1 MSNIRIMV
9 VEDEWV
15 IAEDIQKSLK
25 DLGYTVSSAVATG
38 EEAIRRA
45 EEDKPDLV
53 LMDIVLKGEM
63 DGIGA
68 ASQIHSRFKIPI
80 IYLTAY
86 DNKDILERA
95 KITGPFGYMIKPF
108 EERELHTTIEMA
120 LYKHK
125 LEGERERLVQQLQV
139 ALSNVKLLSGLIP
152 ICSSCKKVRNSKGNW
167 ENVELFIRNHSEADF
182 SHGICPGCCKK
193 LYPDLFEDKK

>member
-1 MSNIRIMV
+1 MV

-45 EEDKPDLV
+45 EEDRPDLV

-63 DGIGA
+63 DGIKA
-68 ASQIHSRFKIPI
+68 ANQINSRFNIPI
-80 IYLTAY
+80 VYLTAY

-95 KITGPFGYMIKPF
+95 KITGAFGYMIKPF
-108 EERELHTTIEMA
+108 EERELYATIEMA

-125 LEGERERLVQQLQV
+125 TEGERERLVQHLQV
-139 ALSNVKLLSGLIP
+139 ALSNVKLLSGVIP
-152 ICSSCKKVRNSKGNW
+152 ICSSCKKVRNGKGNW
-167 ENVELFIRNHSEADF
+167 ENVELFVRDNSDANF
-182 SHGICPGCCKK
+182 SHSVCPDCSEK
-193 LYPDLFEDKK
+193 LYSDLFEDGE